1 MKDSLTVK
9 ISYAFLCA
17 RKMEWDPLK
26 ESTQLQKESHIT
38 SQKPKPEG
46 RELRNDTIQCFNFK
60 NKTLRLKQVA

>member
-26 ESTQLQKESHIT
+26 REYSATERVSYHIT
-38 SQKPKPEG
+38 EAKTRGEGTQK
-46 RELRNDTIQCFNFK
+46 
-60 NKTLRLKQVA
+60 